1 MSLTGGGAQGI
12 VGNALYLYL
21 LEKLQLLPYFDE
33 NVGGFCRFDCRGR
46 ICFRDEVANI
56 IRFAV
61 KVKNRDLLELS
72 VVEKIKKR
80 TGSRKEGKPANNKK
94 ANLMGLLRNFKT
106 NGIFGTSKIYHLLD
120 ELLRH
125 KTFADAQKPF
135 FCLADSV

>member
-33 NVGGFCRFDCRGR
+33 IWGVSAGSIVGGGYASGMS
-46 ICFRDEVANI
+46 VANI

-80 TGSRKEGKPANNKK
+80 TGSEKK
-94 ANLMGLLRNFKT
+94 ANRLIIRKQISWDYCVILKPTGYSERVKFI
-106 NGIFGTSKIYHLLD
+106 IF
-120 ELLRH
+120 
-125 KTFADAQKPF
+125 
-135 FCLADSV
+135 